1 MTAVEPEPVITSERK
16 KRRKNKKTKVEGDV
30 DIQAP
35 LDPSIFDRMDEDETV
50 SQIQKKSEFN
60 KFFKN
65 IFRFFFSTN
74 FSQNSNF

>member
-1 MTAVEPEPVITSERK
+1 MKVTAVEPEPIITSERK

-50 SQIQKKSEFN
+50 SQIQKKS
-60 KFFKN
+60 KFSIDIGFEKSESGN
-65 IFRFFFSTN
+65 R
-74 FSQNSNF
+74 